1 MKKSTKLLSVI
12 LAIVMIFSSMSVLAS
27 AAKANYKTVADL
39 TANEAYD
46 TYGAVTRLST
56 EERMSIVLDF
66 LDNTLGNIPN
76 SSMTIP
82 VLNINVNYGSVN
94 GLLKTIDEITGH
106 TLVGT
111 AINVASKDNLLKSL
125 KIDYWKNNCRGMT
138 REGTDQLVIIGNL
151 LRFLN
156 DNAPAVKKLL
166 DTGSLELGLLNGA
179 LGSIRD
185 QLNAIVKD
193 VPGFVKGMLYPMM
206 ERKDDTTDQINYLL
220 NTNNTADAV
229 LTSFVQGLFT
239 KPQSTTT
246 YKEDAAGN
254 CVSNHT
260 LPTAPGTRTYY
271 VKSGDQF
278 TCYVYDTEKSRYV
291 AEPDA
296 FVRTAEK
303 DADGNPTGYYTYN
316 KIIDGKPADGLK
328 YYKNGSY
335 WLPSLTAS
343 GKAAEIMDISTNSG
357 ANMLY
362 QMIPYVFAEMAPV
375 VLNGSV
381 KKLFAELLG
390 TKFTYIGE
398 VDSAEV
404 KALPDYNVKEQ
415 IFKAEQLE
423 YLWEP
428 SDYAVLNGNH
438 YYRFEDQIYAGNIN
452 DVNKYFSLINWDWKV
467 EKNAINEFIP
477 GADGTKSPAGYA
489 TLFQALNDFVA
500 KVIDIAA
507 TPELKTM
514 MGWERGDNSKLV
526 DNIKRAA
533 RALLPIEPEII
544 FGSNYADPDKYYDL
558 IMNGNDQEILV
569 GVACTLLDFLMPQLI
584 LPKADTIKGN
594 NVKLGA
600 ILAAVIRELATQ
612 LLPTY
617 NYDDLIYADYNNKT
631 FVAGK
636 TNSYWLNV
644 CLTMGVDIGMS
655 YLRNLAD
662 LGEDKVAEGGYQFA
676 ASKEYKQASFNET
689 GWEAT
694 VDWIIDWAL
703 NEDYEWCWSMGG
715 LVDITDGG
723 KLTTTE
729 NPWKKLGEILNNI
742 LPVTTLLNVDTN
754 DSLWLEKA
762 LKDNFVLAILDLDL
776 TKITG
781 STVADGIFNI
791 PVNSTL
797 RTQPL
802 LPAVVNLVRD
812 LLNGLLYKV
821 AGYENLIDA
830 TRTKDTIESVYK
842 STNAVQDN
850 LGILA
855 QNLIQKL
862 YVAKDP
868 LLKAALPIVNFFL
881 GWITDAQKF
890 ADPTVNFSNAEG
902 KSYIYTSTNEAKTT
916 VKITNNSAGMLQKHR
931 NSDVEDKDYILVIDG
946 IGGDFTTTQSFPI
959 RIMPYGTA
967 SFEATMPYTEE
978 RGVKIYMYYH
988 FELKDGTKLADSSLR
1003 STTYQVVSNR
1013 VDDTFGTSY
1022 ADDQKKTAG
1031 TYDVVIYKGEGGP
1044 LNPLVKGDAALTTAL
1059 SDMQV
1064 TWTSTRDV
1072 NTDIIDSTYTGFD
1085 ANYITDS
1092 GEAAAAKNTTLVGT
1106 KNGATPVEIHPARRA
1121 TTETVPSGTVI
1132 ALGKVY
1138 VNVKG
1143 SHKGLFDTYTAE
1155 GALTCDFGNLYYMN
1169 LEKLTKLYND
1179 ELSAKRKA
1187 AGHSESAWAAY
1198 EQAMMNTAAMV
1209 LAPVSITG
1217 FAEKYSDAN
1226 IDALYNALSKA
1237 VDDLL
1242 ASEDASS
1249 SATSASV
1256 KGTLQPILDA
1266 CEGGSE
1272 LNYQDYELYEYW
1284 AYERVRNEA
1293 RSMIAASERP
1303 EAPDAYIE
1311 GSNLSEQEIRDVASA
1326 EANTLKSSAIINSME
1341 QPTDEEKKA
1350 YEDMMKTW
1358 AAPYYSDLK
1367 IADISTKLPYYK
1379 NFMVANAKVTEKQFL
1394 AKEIAYANTKNYNE
1408 ATYAADSW
1416 AAYQS
1421 ALSNAVTVNNDPNAL
1436 QSTVFDAKYELMKAQ
1451 NELLRKDRSVKE
1463 GTYLDDLK
1471 ALVAQ
1476 AEIIFN
1482 YSQYYAPKANITE
1495 ADAYGALIK
1504 ALGYT
1509 YTDEDGNEQILY
1521 SRSAAEFL
1529 KYDRENTATNLAR
1542 IEASK
1547 VALKAAIDNF
1557 DCTVQLVEND
1567 GDQTTTVAQGVR
1579 VINGITPGSIANIDA
1594 LMNHVKVSAAEAVA
1608 TPFASASGFF
1618 GTGAKVDVSVEG
1630 IGVLTTY
1637 YVVIYGDVN
1646 GDGAIDAFDAAIVN
1660 QNINTGTKLS
1670 GVYKDAA
1677 MVTRGDDVEIADYS
1691 AIFNAAVGAQEIDQ
1705 NRA

>member
-106 TLVGT
+106 TLVGM
-111 AINVASKDNLLKSL
+111 AIGIASKDNLLKSL
-125 KIDYWKNNCRGMT
+125 KIDYWKNNCSGMT
-138 REGTDQLVIIGNL
+138 REGTDQLVIVGNL

-166 DTGSLELGLLNGA
+166 DTGSLEVGLLNGA

-278 TCYVYDTEKSRYV
+278 TCYVYDTEKSQYV

-362 QMIPYVFAEMAPV
+362 QMIPYVFTEMAPV

-398 VDSAEV
+398 VGSAEV
-404 KALPDYNVKEQ
+404 AALGPDASDVFFTQEQ
-415 IFKAEQLE
+415 GK
-423 YLWEP
+423 YLWEW
-428 SDYAVLNGNH
+428 SDYKVINGNH
-438 YYRFEDQIYAGNIN
+438 YYRFEDQIYAGDIN

-467 EKNAINEFIP
+467 TGNELNEFMP
-477 GADGTKSPAGYA
+477 GADGQTPSQAGYT

-507 TPELKTM
+507 TTELKTM
-514 MGWERGDNSKLV
+514 MGWKKGDNSKLIP
-526 DNIKRAA
+526 NIKKAA

-594 NVKLGA
+594 NVQLGA
-600 ILAAVIRELATQ
+600 VLAAVIRELATQ

-676 ASKEYKQASFNET
+676 ASKEYKRASFNET

-715 LVDITDGG
+715 LVYITDGG

-762 LKDNFVLAILDLDL
+762 LKDNFVLAILDLKL
-776 TKITG
+776 EKITG

-821 AGYENLIDA
+821 AGYKNLIDA

-890 ADPTVNFSNAEG
+890 ADPTVIFSNAEG
-902 KSYIYTSTNEAKTT
+902 KPYIYTTTNEAKTT

-959 RIMPYGTA
+959 RIMPYGTVT
-967 SFEATMPYTEE
+967 FDVTMPYTEE
-978 RGVKIYMYYH
+978 RGVKIYLYYH
-988 FELKDGTKLADSSLR
+988 FELKDGTKLEDSSLR

-1013 VDDTFGTSY
+1013 VQDTIGSFTDGMEGKYLGGVY
-1022 ADDQKKTAG
+1022 ATWTA
-1031 TYDVVIYKGEGGP
+1031 TFTKD
-1044 LNPLVKGDAALTTAL
+1044 PLVTKSADLTSALAGISATFTSRRDRDTTL
-1059 SDMQV
+1059 NEVKYS
-1064 TWTSTRDV
+1064 
-1072 NTDIIDSTYTGFD
+1072 GFD
-1085 ANYITDS
+1085 ANYIVDA
-1092 GEAAAAKNTTLVGT
+1092 GEAAKISNQKLVGT
-1106 KNGATPVEIHPARRA
+1106 DNGATPIDVKLGDPNPNLKVADI
-1121 TTETVPSGTVI
+1121 PSGTTI
-1132 ALGKVY
+1132 ALGQVYSKVTGDY
-1138 VNVKG
+1138 LGNRSKDMTNQLG
-1143 SHKGLFDTYTAE
+1143 S
-1155 GALTCDFGNLYYMN
+1155 LYYCDMTS
-1169 LEKLTKLYND
+1169 LIDLY
-1179 ELSAKRKA
+1179 ESEISAKRKA

-1198 EQAMMNTAAMV
+1198 EQAMMNAAAMV
-1209 LAPVSITG
+1209 LAPVTKATFSATYTD
-1217 FAEKYSDAN
+1217 EK

-1379 NFMVANAKVTEKQFL
+1379 NIMVANAKVTEKQFL
-1394 AKEIAYANTKNYNE
+1394 AKEIAYANTQNYNE

-1463 GTYLDDLK
+1463 LGLLADLE

-1482 YSQYYAPKANITE
+1482 YSQYYALKANITE

-1567 GDQTTTVAQGVR
+1567 GDQTTTVAQGVKI
-1579 VINGITPGSIANIDA
+1579 INGITPGSIASIDA
-1594 LMNHVKVSAAEAVA
+1594 LMNHVKASVEDAVA
-1608 TPFASASGFF
+1608 TPTASASGFF
-1618 GTGAKVDVSVEG
+1618 GTGAKVDLSIEG

-1660 QNINTGTKLS
+1660 QNINTDAKLS

-1677 MVTRGDDVEIADYS
+1677 MVVTDGDDVALADYS
-1691 AIFNAAVGAQEIDQ
+1691 AIFNAAVGAEEIAQ